1 MEERY
6 KGRKTRCITV
16 RLGVGVVKLLEEN
29 ARLKGLSSAGE
40 YIKEQIMKNYK
51 KGEEWAEKIKDAV

>member
-16 RLGVGVVKLLEEN
+16 RLGVGVVKLLEEK

-40 YIKEQIMKNYK
+40 YIKEQIMKNYRE
-51 KGEEWAEKIKDAV
+51 GKDAV